1 MSLELEDVPA
11 EFRPAVT
18 ATLEAA
24 GVAEGHLAVEVVDED
39 RIRELNREHRGNDKA
54 TDVLSF
60 PVDEDEGPGPVELGD
75 VFLCPE
81 YCVNET
87 EAAVHGVLHL
97 CGFDHETDEGEMLD
111 LQDRIVS
118 GLGIE
123 PRMTVE
129 AADE

>member
-1 MSLELEDVPA
+1 MSFELDDLPDR
-11 EFRPAVT
+11 FRPAVV

-24 GVAEGHLAVEVVDED
+24 GVKEGHLAIEVVDEE
-39 RIRELNREHRGNDKA
+39 RIRELNREHRGKDKP

-60 PVDEDEGPGPVELGD
+60 PVDEDAGPGPVELGD

-97 CGFDHETDEGEMLD
+97 CGYDHETDQGEMLD

-123 PRMTVE
+123 PRMTME
-129 AADE
+129 AEVD